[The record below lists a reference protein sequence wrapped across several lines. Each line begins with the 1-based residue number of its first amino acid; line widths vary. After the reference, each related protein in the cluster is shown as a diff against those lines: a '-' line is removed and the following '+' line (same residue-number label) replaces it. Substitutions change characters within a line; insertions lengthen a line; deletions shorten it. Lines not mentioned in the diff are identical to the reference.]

1 MPGSTIRFATPAAP
15 VCSWPS
21 AILEPERVQGLSPDY
36 GAVIDK
42 VEVKMLSELSPREIE
57 HDNPEIRRTEDMA
70 SFLSQLYNREVTPD
84 DTVTV
89 IRFSQIKD

>member
-42 VEVKMLSELSPREIE
+42 VEDGNVERGQRS
-57 HDNPEIRRTEDMA
+57 
-70 SFLSQLYNREVTPD
+70 
-84 DTVTV
+84 
-89 IRFSQIKD
+89 

>member
-1 MPGSTIRFATPAAP
+1 MRFATPAAP

-42 VEVKMLSELSPREIE
+42 VENGNVERGQRS
-57 HDNPEIRRTEDMA
+57 
-70 SFLSQLYNREVTPD
+70 
-84 DTVTV
+84 
-89 IRFSQIKD
+89 